1 MIVFDLNQ
9 YPPSVSCSQH
19 CRHLIT
25 AGYDPQTPIK
35 FVRGNTAVFNENFT
49 LIHWAGKECIESHNG
64 RHMRYVK
71 YTGEDVYICPQES
84 RNVGSEGLPSETEER
99 TLYAQ

>member
-9 YPPSVSCSQH
+9 YSPSISCPQH
-19 CRHLIT
+19 CRNLIR
-25 AGYDPQTPIK
+25 AGHDPQTSIK
-35 FVRGNTAVFNENFT
+35 FVRGQTPVFNETFT

-84 RNVGSEGLPSETEER
+84 QNDISATQPTQTEKR
-99 TLYAQ
+99 TLHV

>member
-9 YPPSVSCSQH
+9 YSPSISCSQH
-19 CRHLIT
+19 CRNLIK
-25 AGYDPQTPIK
+25 AGHDPQTPIT
-35 FVRGNTAVFNENFT
+35 FVRGQTPVFNETFT
-49 LIHWAGKECIESHNG
+49 LIHWAGRECIESHNG

-84 RNVGSEGLPSETEER
+84 RNVGSVGLPSQTEEG